1 MITVRELSRED
12 TRLATEL
19 GRRAFDAAPEQ
30 PDLADELG
38 RSIARTW
45 VAYDGDRLVGY
56 VLGWVASDEAQLM
69 SIAVEHGA
77 RGRGIGKA
85 LLARLLRELTDEGI
99 TSVVLEVRA
108 SNTAAR
114 SLYESLAFEVLGG
127 RRAYYADGEDAVTYR
142 RTL

>member
-1 MITVRELSRED
+1 MITIRALSRED
-12 TRLATEL
+12 TVLATEL
-19 GRRAFDAAPEQ
+19 GRRAFDATPEQ
-30 PDLADELG
+30 PDLGDELG

-45 VAYDGDRLVGY
+45 VAYEGERLVGY

-77 RGRGIGKA
+77 RSRGIGKA
-85 LLARLLRELTDEGI
+85 LLARFLRELGDEGI

-108 SNTAAR
+108 SNGAAR
-114 SLYESLAFEVLGG
+114 ALYESLSFEIFGT

-142 RTL
+142 RSL